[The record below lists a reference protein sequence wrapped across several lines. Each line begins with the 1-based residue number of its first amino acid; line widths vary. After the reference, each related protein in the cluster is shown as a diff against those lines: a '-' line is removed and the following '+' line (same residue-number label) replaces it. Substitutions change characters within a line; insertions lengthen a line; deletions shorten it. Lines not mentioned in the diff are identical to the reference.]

1 MNFSKVKE
9 ESVQTVTALGGG
21 GLVQKYHPQDC
32 GMFEACI
39 GGFSTLFH
47 TDATLIKGWEKFRV
61 IDQGNCT
68 YAIQTASGFFVEIYK
83 DLSAYTLLAIR

>member
-9 ESVQTVTALGGG
+9 ESVHTVTALGGG

-47 TDATLIKGWEKFRV
+47 TDAR
-61 IDQGNCT
+61 
-68 YAIQTASGFFVEIYK
+68 
-83 DLSAYTLLAIR
+83 